1 MATSNDLAAADLLDQ
16 ATDILQFV
24 MDVSPAFADSNHMA
38 GLTASGAHGLGH
50 ILDHVTSTIQQARL
64 LI

>member
-1 MATSNDLAAADLLDQ
+1 MTSSNDLDAADRLDQ

-24 MDVSPAFADSNHMA
+24 MDVSPAFAADGSSCI
-38 GLTASGAHGLGH
+38 TASGANGLAH
-50 ILDHVTSTIQQARL
+50 VLDNVTDLIRQARL